1 MLQLLLTL
9 VFLCPLVARAQLD
22 LVTPFRDCRV
32 VGSTTVYDYKHAR
45 WIFSDS
51 ADAHVAMLP
60 ASTFKV
66 INLLIALQT
75 RTIRDENEVVKW
87 VGTTDTTRYGYRPD
101 IYRDLTVKEA
111 FQLSAG
117 WVFVE
122 LAKRIKR
129 DTYRQYLARAGYG
142 NGRLTESGPDFWNFG
157 VFGISP
163 VNQIKFLKAVY
174 ENKVPF
180 SARNVAI
187 LKRVMVIQQ
196 EGKGTLRGKTGWTRD
211 GGRDVGWWIG
221 YIEQKD
227 NTYFFATR
235 LVKSHQTINPRFGEC
250 RKEVTRQIL
259 QQLNAL

>member
-1 MLQLLLTL
+1 MLKWLLPLA
-9 VFLCPLVARAQLD
+9 FLCPLVARAQLD
-22 LVTPFRDCRV
+22 LVTPFRDCQV

-51 ADAHVAMLP
+51 ADARVATLP

-75 RTIRDENEVVKW
+75 RTIRDENAVVKW
-87 VGTTDTTRYGYRPD
+87 VGPADTTRYGYRPE

-117 WVFVE
+117 WVFVA
-122 LAKRIKR
+122 LAKRIDR
-129 DTYRQYLARAGYG
+129 GTYRQYLARAGYG
-142 NGRLTESGPDFWNFG
+142 NGHLSEPGPDFWNFG
-157 VFGISP
+157 AFGISP
-163 VNQIKFLKAVY
+163 VNQINFLKAVY

-187 LKRVMVIQQ
+187 LQRVLVTQP
-196 EGKGTLRGKTGWTRD
+196 EGKGVFRAKTGWTRD
-211 GGRDVGWWIG
+211 GGRDVGWWVG
-221 YIEQKD
+221 YVEQAD

-235 LVKSHQTINPRFGEC
+235 LVKSRQSPNPDFAEC

-259 QQLNAL
+259 RQLHAL